1 MRAHA
6 IGVRAIEQRGIG
18 GHAKT
23 ARNRLPDTL
32 HRYLVPAFAA
42 NRKIVMLALAVQ
54 VNGECKVFAGL
65 EGSKFFLQQECISA
79 KVNILLALHQAG
91 DDFGNLRMHKRLATG
106 DAHHGCAALFHCL
119 KALLRRQVLLKNMG
133 GILDLPAAGAGQIAA
148 K

>member
-32 HRYLVPAFAA
+32 HRYLVPALAA

-79 KVNILLALHQAG
+79 KVNILLALYQAG
-91 DDFGNLRMHKRLATG
+91 DDFRDLRMHKRLATR
-106 DAHHGCAALFHCL
+106 DAHHGGATLFQYR
-119 KALLRRQVLLKNMG
+119 KAVLRRHA
-133 GILDLPAAGAGQIAA
+133 LPMKLVG
-148 K
+148 

>member
-6 IGVRAIEQRGIG
+6 IGIRAIEQRGIG

-32 HRYLVPAFAA
+32 HRYLVPALAANRKIVMLALAVQVNGECKVFAGLEGSKLYLTFSVHLDGQREHHDFSVCREGGYEIAA

-65 EGSKFFLQQECISA
+65 EGSKFFR
-79 KVNILLALHQAG
+79 
-91 DDFGNLRMHKRLATG
+91 F
-106 DAHHGCAALFHCL
+106 
-119 KALLRRQVLLKNMG
+119 
-133 GILDLPAAGAGQIAA
+133 
-148 K
+148 